1 MRNSRPI
8 ILFPCFAFSPPP
20 SQSYVSQTL
29 WFAIKRKHA
38 LLRFKKALSDPG
50 NRLSSWSVNQDCCR
64 WEAVRCNNVTGQVV
78 ELHLGNPY
86 DMTDYEFYRKFKLGG
101 EISPALLELEFLS
114 YLNLSWND
122 FGGSP
127 IPSFLGSMGSLRY
140 LDLNH
145 AGFDGL
151 VPHQLGNLSGLRHL
165 DLGDNNGLY
174 VENLGWIS
182 HLAFLKYLG
191 MNWVDLHREVHWLES
206 VSMFPSLSELHL
218 SECELDSNMT
228 SSLGYANFTSLTFL
242 DLSWNNFNQEIPN
255 WLFNLSS
262 LVSLSL
268 YDNQFK
274 GQISESL
281 GQLKYLEYLD
291 LSRNQLINGTL
302 PMSLGQLKYLEYLDV
317 RLNSFH
323 GPIPTSIGNL
333 SSLRYLDLSENHLI
347 NGTLPMGLGQLKYL
361 EYLNVDF
368 NSFHGPIPTSI
379 GNLSSLRHLLLYDN
393 PINGTLPMSL
403 GLLSNLEHVDVERT
417 SLTGT
422 ISEVHFT
429 ALSKLKG
436 LWISGTSL
444 SFHVS
449 SSWTPPFQLYFVKAD
464 SCKMGPKF
472 PAWLQTQKS
481 LFYLDFSRSGIV
493 DTAPNWFWKFASYI
507 QQIHLSNNQ
516 ISGDL
521 SQVVLNNTIIDLSS
535 NCFSGR
541 LPRLSPNVRMLNI
554 ANNSFSGQI
563 SPFMCQKM
571 NGRSQLEVLDI
582 SINALSGELSDC
594 WMHWPSLTHVSLGS
608 NNLSGKIPNSMGSLV
623 GLKALS
629 LHNNSFY
636 GDIPSS
642 LENCKVL
649 GLINLSD
656 NKFSGIIPRWIFE
669 RTTLIIIHLRSNK
682 FMGKIPPQICQLSSL
697 IVLDLADNSLSGSI
711 PKCLNNISA
720 MTAGPIGGIGYDALE
735 VVYDY
740 KLYMES
746 LVLDIKGREA
756 EYEEILQYVRMIDLS
771 SNNLSGS
778 IPIEISSL
786 FGLLFLNL
794 SRNHLTGRIPE
805 KIGVMASLE
814 SLDLSRN
821 HLSGEIPQSMS
832 NLTFLDH
839 LDLSFNNFSGRI
851 PSSTQLQ
858 SLDPLSFFGNPELC
872 GAPLT
877 KNCTKDEET
886 LGPTA
891 VEENREFQKSH
902 GFTSAWDQDS
912 LWGFGSLWSSLFKR
926 AWRHAYFQ
934 FLYEMRDRAY
944 VGIAIKLK
952 WFHQK
957 LRRYHAGKEKTHDYP
972 SVKNFQII
980 Y

>member
-8 ILFPCFAFSPPP
+8 ILFPLLCFLSSTISILCDPN
-20 SQSYVSQTL
+20 TL
-29 WFAIKRKHA
+29 VCNEKEKHA

-64 WEAVRCNNVTGQVV
+64 WEAVRCNNVTGRVV
-78 ELHLGNPY
+78 ELHLDNPY
-86 DMTDYEFYRKFKLGG
+86 DGDD
-101 EISPALLELEFLS
+101 LEFFS
-114 YLNLSWND
+114 NYLNLSRND

-140 LDLNH
+140 LDLSF
-145 AGFDGL
+145 AEFRGL
-151 VPHQLGNLSGLRHL
+151 VPHQLGNLSTLRHL
-165 DLGDNNGLY
+165 DLGYNNGLY

-191 MNWVDLHREVHWLES
+191 MNRVDLHREVHWLES
-206 VSMFPSLSELHL
+206 VSMSPSLSELHL
-218 SECELDSNMT
+218 FHCELDSNMT

-242 DLSWNNFNQEIPN
+242 DLSENNFNQEIPN

-268 YDNQFK
+268 SDNQFK

-281 GQLKYLEYLD
+281 GQLKYLEF
-291 LSRNQLINGTL
+291 LSI
-302 PMSLGQLKYLEYLDV
+302 SA
-317 RLNSFH
+317 NSFH

-333 SSLRYLDLSENHLI
+333 SSLRYLGLSLNPLI
-347 NGTLPMGLGQLKYL
+347 NGTLPMSLGQLKYL
-361 EYLNVDF
+361 ESLYVSS
-368 NSFHGPIPTSI
+368 NSFHGPIPTSM
-379 GNLSSLRHLLLYDN
+379 GNLSSLRHLSLSEN
-393 PINGTLPMSL
+393 PLIN
-403 GLLSNLEHVDVERT
+403 
-417 SLTGT
+417 GT

-429 ALSKLKG
+429 ALSKLEV
-436 LWISGTSL
+436 LSISGTSL
-444 SFHVS
+444 SFHVN
-449 SSWTPPFQLYFVKAD
+449 SSWTPPFQLEYLEAD

-507 QQIHLSNNQ
+507 EQIHLSNNQ

-541 LPRLSPNVRMLNI
+541 LPHLSPNVVVLNI

-571 NGRSQLEVLDI
+571 NGRSNLEVLDI

-623 GLKALS
+623 GLEALS
-629 LHNNSFY
+629 LQNNSFY
-636 GDIPSS
+636 GEIPSS

-669 RTTLIIIHLRSNK
+669 RTTLMVIHLRSNK
-682 FMGKIPPQICQLSSL
+682 FNGIIPPQICQLSSL

-720 MTAGPIGGIGYDALE
+720 MAAGPIRGQYDIWYDALE
-735 VVYDY
+735 AEYPYVS
-740 KLYMES
+740 YMES
-746 LVLDIKGREA
+746 L
-756 EYEEILQYVRMIDLS
+756 YEKILKYVRMIDLS

-786 FGLLFLNL
+786 FGLQFLNL
-794 SRNHLTGRIPE
+794 SRNHLMGRIPE

-832 NLTFLDH
+832 NLTFLDD

-858 SLDPLSFFGNPELC
+858 SFDPLSFFGNPELC

-886 LGPTA
+886 LNPTA
-891 VEENREFQKSH
+891 VEENREIPEISWFYIGMGSGFIVGFWGVCGALFSREH
-902 GFTSAWDQDS
+902 GGM
-912 LWGFGSLWSSLFKR
+912 LISSF
-926 AWRHAYFQ
+926 F
-934 FLYEMRDRAY
+934 M
-944 VGIAIKLK
+944 
-952 WFHQK
+952 
-957 LRRYHAGKEKTHDYP
+957 T
-972 SVKNFQII
+972 
-980 Y
+980 

>member
-8 ILFPCFAFSPPP
+8 ILFPLLCFLSSTISILCEPK
-20 SQSYVSQTL
+20 SLVCNG
-29 WFAIKRKHA
+29 KEKHA

-64 WEAVRCNNVTGQVV
+64 WEAVRCNNVTGRVV
-78 ELHLGNPY
+78 ELHLSNPY
-86 DMTDYEFYRKFKLGG
+86 DRDDYEFYRLGG
-101 EISPALLELEFLS
+101 AISPALLELEYLS

-140 LDLNH
+140 LDLSF
-145 AGFDGL
+145 AVFGGL
-151 VPHQLGNLSGLRHL
+151 VPHQFGNLSTLRHL
-165 DLGDNNGLY
+165 DLGGNYGLY

-206 VSMFPSLSELHL
+206 VSMFPSLSELDL
-218 SECELDSNMT
+218 SGCELDSNMT

-242 DLSWNNFNQEIPN
+242 DLSDNNFNQEIPN

-268 YDNQFK
+268 LDNQLK

-281 GQLKYLEYLD
+281 GQLKYLEYLEV
-291 LSRNQLINGTL
+291 S
-302 PMSLGQLKYLEYLDV
+302 
-317 RLNSFH
+317 LNSFH

-333 SSLRYLDLSENHLI
+333 SSLRYLGLKENPLI
-347 NGTLPMGLGQLKYL
+347 NGTLPMSLGQLKYL
-361 EYLNVDF
+361 ENLDVSSS
-368 NSFHGPIPTSI
+368 SFHGPIPTSI
-379 GNLSSLRHLLLYDN
+379 GNLSSLRCLN
-393 PINGTLPMSL
+393 
-403 GLLSNLEHVDVERT
+403 VERT

-429 ALSKLKG
+429 ALSKLKD
-436 LWISGTSL
+436 LRISGTSL
-444 SFHVS
+444 SFHVN
-449 SSWTPPFQLYFVKAD
+449 SSWTPPFQLEYLDAD
-464 SCKMGPKF
+464 SCKMGPNF

-481 LFYLDFSRSGIV
+481 LSYLDFSRSGIV
-493 DTAPNWFWKFASYI
+493 DTAPNCFWKFASYI
-507 QQIHLSNNQ
+507 PQIHLSNNQ

-541 LPRLSPNVRMLNI
+541 LPRLSPNVVELNI

-571 NGRSQLEVLDI
+571 NGRSKLEVLDI

-608 NNLSGKIPNSMGSLV
+608 NNISGKIPNSMGSLV

-720 MTAGPIGGIGYDALE
+720 MTAGHIQDIWYDALE
-735 VVYDY
+735 AVYEY
-740 KLYMES
+740 KSYTES

-786 FGLLFLNL
+786 FGLRFLNL
-794 SRNHLTGRIPE
+794 SRNHLMGRIPE

-832 NLTFLDH
+832 NLTFLDD

-858 SLDPLSFFGNPELC
+858 SFDPLSFFGNPELC

-891 VEENREFQKSH
+891 VEENREFPEISWFYIGMGS
-902 GFTSAWDQDS
+902 GFIVGF
-912 LWGFGSLWSSLFKR
+912 WGVCGALFFKR

-934 FLYEMRDRAY
+934 FLYDMRDRAY
-944 VGIAIKLK
+944 VAIAIKLK

-957 LRRYHAGKEKTHDYP
+957 LRRYHAG
-972 SVKNFQII
+972 
-980 Y
+980 

>member
-8 ILFPCFAFSPPP
+8 IMFPLLCFLSSTISILCDPN
-20 SQSYVSQTL
+20 TL
-29 WFAIKRKHA
+29 VCNEKEKHA
-38 LLRFKKALSDPG
+38 LLTFKKALSDPG

-64 WEAVRCNNVTGQVV
+64 WEAVRCNNVTGRVV

-86 DMTDYEFYRKFKLGG
+86 DRDYEFYSNFQLGG
-101 EISPALLELEFLS
+101 DISPALLELEFLS

-145 AGFDGL
+145 AEFDGL
-151 VPHQLGNLSGLRHL
+151 VPHQLGNLSGLR
-165 DLGDNNGLY
+165 
-174 VENLGWIS
+174 
-182 HLAFLKYLG
+182 
-191 MNWVDLHREVHWLES
+191 MNWVDLHKEVHWLES
-206 VSMFPSLSELHL
+206 VSMVPSLSELHL
-218 SECELDSNMT
+218 LDCELDSNMN

-242 DLSWNNFNQEIPN
+242 DLSENNFNQEIPN

-268 YDNQFK
+268 SDNRFK

-291 LSRNQLINGTL
+291 VSW
-302 PMSLGQLKYLEYLDV
+302 
-317 RLNSFH
+317 NSFH

-333 SSLRYLDLSENHLI
+333 SSLRYLYLFENLLI
-347 NGTLPMGLGQLKYL
+347 N
-361 EYLNVDF
+361 
-368 NSFHGPIPTSI
+368 
-379 GNLSSLRHLLLYDN
+379 
-393 PINGTLPMSL
+393 
-403 GLLSNLEHVDVERT
+403 
-417 SLTGT
+417 GT

-429 ALSKLKG
+429 ALSKLKD

-444 SFHVS
+444 SFHAN
-449 SSWTPPFQLYFVKAD
+449 SSWTPPFQLELLGAD

-481 LFYLDFSRSGIV
+481 LVYLSFSRSGIV

-507 QQIHLSNNQ
+507 PWIHLSNNQ

-541 LPRLSPNVRMLNI
+541 LPRLSPNVVVLNI

-571 NGRSQLEVLDI
+571 NGRSKLEVLDI
-582 SINALSGELSDC
+582 SINGLSGELSDC

-669 RTTLIIIHLRSNK
+669 RTTLMVIHLRSNK
-682 FMGKIPPQICQLSSL
+682 FNGIIPPQICQLSSL
-697 IVLDLADNSLSGSI
+697 IVLDLADNGLSGSI

-720 MTAGPIGGIGYDALE
+720 MAEGPIRGQYDIWYDALE
-735 VVYDY
+735 AEYDY
-740 KLYMES
+740 ESYMES
-746 LVLDIKGREA
+746 LVLDIKGRESK
-756 EYEEILQYVRMIDLS
+756 YENILKYVRMIDLS

-786 FGLLFLNL
+786 FGLQFLNL
-794 SRNHLTGRIPE
+794 SRNHLMGRIPE

-832 NLTFLDH
+832 NLTFLDD

-877 KNCTKDEET
+877 KNCTK
-886 LGPTA
+886 
-891 VEENREFQKSH
+891 R
-902 GFTSAWDQDS
+902 
-912 LWGFGSLWSSLFKR
+912 
-926 AWRHAYFQ
+926 
-934 FLYEMRDRAY
+934 
-944 VGIAIKLK
+944 
-952 WFHQK
+952 
-957 LRRYHAGKEKTHDYP
+957 
-972 SVKNFQII
+972 
-980 Y
+980 

>member
-8 ILFPCFAFSPPP
+8 ILIPLLCFLSTISILCDPN
-20 SQSYVSQTL
+20 TL
-29 WFAIKRKHA
+29 VCNEKEKHA
-38 LLRFKKALSDPG
+38 LLRFKQALYDPG
-50 NRLSSWSVNQDCCR
+50 NRLSSWSINQDCCR
-64 WEAVRCNNVTGQVV
+64 WEEVRCNNVTGRVV

-86 DMTDYEFYRKFKLGG
+86 DIDYEFYSNFDLGG

-122 FGGSP
+122 FGGRP

-140 LDLNH
+140 LDLSF
-145 AGFDGL
+145 AGFGGL
-151 VPHQLGNLSGLRHL
+151 VPHQLGNLSTLRYL
-165 DLGDNNGLY
+165 DLGYRNGMY
-174 VENLGWIS
+174 VDNLGWIS
-182 HLAFLKYLG
+182 HLTFLKYLG
-191 MNWVDLHREVHWLES
+191 MNQVDLHKEVHWLES

-218 SECELDSNMT
+218 SDCELDSNMP

-242 DLSWNNFNQEIPN
+242 DLSWNNLNQEIPN

-268 YDNQFK
+268 SQNQFK

-281 GQLKYLEYLD
+281 GQLKYL
-291 LSRNQLINGTL
+291 
-302 PMSLGQLKYLEYLDV
+302 KYLGLD
-317 RLNSFH
+317 
-323 GPIPTSIGNL
+323 G
-333 SSLRYLDLSENHLI
+333 
-347 NGTLPMGLGQLKYL
+347 
-361 EYLNVDF
+361 
-368 NSFHGPIPTSI
+368 
-379 GNLSSLRHLLLYDN
+379 N

-403 GLLSNLEHVDVERT
+403 WLLSNLEYLNVGWT

-429 ALSKLKG
+429 ALSKLKV
-436 LWISGTSL
+436 LSISGTSL
-444 SFHVS
+444 SFHVN
-449 SSWTPPFQLYFVKAD
+449 SSWTPPFQLEYLEAY

-481 LFYLDFSRSGIV
+481 LVSLDLSRSGIV

-507 QQIHLSNNQ
+507 YWIHLSNNQ

-541 LPRLSPNVRMLNI
+541 LPHLSPNVVVLNI
-554 ANNSFSGQI
+554 ANNSFSGKI

-571 NGRSQLEVLDI
+571 NGRSKLEVLDI

-594 WMHWPSLTHVSLGS
+594 WMHWPSLTHVSLGN

-629 LHNNSFY
+629 LQNNSFF
-636 GDIPSS
+636 GDIHSS

-656 NKFSGIIPRWIFE
+656 NKFLGIIP
-669 RTTLIIIHLRSNK
+669 
-682 FMGKIPPQICQLSSL
+682 
-697 IVLDLADNSLSGSI
+697 SLSGSI

-720 MTAGPIGGIGYDALE
+720 MAAGPIRGIWYDALE
-735 VVYDY
+735 VDDGS
-740 KLYMES
+740 YMES
-746 LVLDIKGREA
+746 LVLDIKGRESK
-756 EYEEILQYVRMIDLS
+756 YGNILKYVRMIDLS

-786 FGLLFLNL
+786 FGLQFLNL
-794 SRNHLTGRIPE
+794 SRNHLMGRIPE

-858 SLDPLSFFGNPELC
+858 SFDPLSFFGNPELC

-891 VEENREFQKSH
+891 VEENREFPEIAWFYIGMGS
-902 GFTSAWDQDS
+902 GFIVGF
-912 LWGFGSLWSSLFKR
+912 WGVCGALFFKR

-934 FLYEMRDRAY
+934 FLYDMRDRAY
-944 VGIAIKLK
+944 VAIPIKLK

-957 LRRYHAGKEKTHDYP
+957 LRRYHAGKEKT
-972 SVKNFQII
+972 
-980 Y
+980 

>member
-8 ILFPCFAFSPPP
+8 ILFPLLCFLS
-20 SQSYVSQTL
+20 STISILCDLNTL
-29 WFAIKRKHA
+29 VCNEKEKHA

-64 WEAVRCNNVTGQVV
+64 WEAVYSNNVTGWVV
-78 ELHLGNPY
+78 RL
-86 DMTDYEFYRKFKLGG
+86 
-101 EISPALLELEFLS
+101 AL
-114 YLNLSWND
+114 
-122 FGGSP
+122 
-127 IPSFLGSMGSLRY
+127 LGSMGSLRY
-140 LDLNH
+140 LDLSF
-145 AGFDGL
+145 AEFRGL
-151 VPHQLGNLSGLRHL
+151 VLHQLGNLSTLRHL
-165 DLGDNNGLY
+165 DLGYNRRLY

-218 SECELDSNMT
+218 SHCELDSNMT

-242 DLSWNNFNQEIPN
+242 DLSENNFNQEIPN
-255 WLFNLSS
+255 WLFKLSS

-268 YDNQFK
+268 SFIQFK

-291 LSRNQLINGTL
+291 VSF
-302 PMSLGQLKYLEYLDV
+302 
-317 RLNSFH
+317 NSFH

-333 SSLRYLDLSENHLI
+333 SSLRYLGLSENPL
-347 NGTLPMGLGQLKYL
+347 
-361 EYLNVDF
+361 
-368 NSFHGPIPTSI
+368 
-379 GNLSSLRHLLLYDN
+379 
-393 PINGTLPMSL
+393 INGTLPMSL
-403 GLLSNLEHVDVERT
+403 GLLSNLEYLNVGWT

-422 ISEVHFT
+422 ISEVYFT

-436 LWISGTSL
+436 LSISGTSL
-444 SFHVS
+444 SFHFLGV
-449 SSWTPPFQLYFVKAD
+449 D

-472 PAWLQTQKS
+472 PTWLQTQKS
-481 LFYLDFSRSGIV
+481 LSYLDFSRSGIV
-493 DTAPNWFWKFASYI
+493 DTAPNWFWKFASYV

-541 LPRLSPNVRMLNI
+541 LPRLSPNVVVLNI

-571 NGRSQLEVLDI
+571 NGRSKLEVLDI
-582 SINALSGELSDC
+582 SINALSGKLSDC
-594 WMHWPSLTHVSLGS
+594 WMHWP

-649 GLINLSD
+649 GLINPSD
-656 NKFSGIIPRWIFE
+656 NKFLGIIPRTYRRQYDIW
-669 RTTLIIIHLRSNK
+669 
-682 FMGKIPPQICQLSSL
+682 
-697 IVLDLADNSLSGSI
+697 
-711 PKCLNNISA
+711 
-720 MTAGPIGGIGYDALE
+720 YDALE
-735 VVYDY
+735 ADYDY
-740 KLYMES
+740 EFSMES
-746 LVLDIKGREA
+746 LVLDTKGREV
-756 EYEEILQYVRMIDLS
+756 EYEEILKYVRMIDLS

-786 FGLLFLNL
+786 FGLRFLNL
-794 SRNHLTGRIPE
+794 SQNHLMGRIPE
-805 KIGVMASLE
+805 KIGVMALLE
-814 SLDLSRN
+814 YLDLSRN
-821 HLSGEIPQSMS
+821 HLLGEIPQSMS
-832 NLTFLDH
+832 NFTFLDD
-839 LDLSFNNFSGRI
+839 LDLSFNNFFGRI

-858 SLDPLSFFGNPELC
+858 SFDPLSFFGNPELC

-891 VEENREFQKSH
+891 VEENREFPEISWFYIGMGS
-902 GFTSAWDQDS
+902 GFIAGF
-912 LWGFGSLWSSLFKR
+912 WGVCGALFFKR

-934 FLYEMRDRAY
+934 FLYDMRDWAY
-944 VGIAIKLK
+944 VAIAIKLK

-957 LRRYHAGKEKTHDYP
+957 LRRYHAG
-972 SVKNFQII
+972 
-980 Y
+980 

>member
-8 ILFPCFAFSPPP
+8 ILFPLLCFLSSTISILCDPN
-20 SQSYVSQTL
+20 TL
-29 WFAIKRKHA
+29 VCNEKEKHA
-38 LLRFKKALSDPG
+38 LLRFKKALSNPG

-64 WEAVRCNNVTGQVV
+64 WEAVRCNNVTGRVV

-86 DMTDYEFYRKFKLGG
+86 DADDYEFYRLGG

-140 LDLNH
+140 LDLTSV
-145 AGFDGL
+145 GFGGL
-151 VPHQLGNLSGLRHL
+151 VPHQLGNLSTLRHL
-165 DLGDNNGLY
+165 DLGYNNGLY

-191 MNWVDLHREVHWLES
+191 MNGVDLHREVHWLES

-218 SECELDSNMT
+218 SDCELNSNKT
-228 SSLGYANFTSLTFL
+228 SSFGYANFTSLTFL
-242 DLSWNNFNQEIPN
+242 DLSENNFNQEIPN

-268 YDNQFK
+268 LDNQFK

-291 LSRNQLINGTL
+291 VS
-302 PMSLGQLKYLEYLDV
+302 
-317 RLNSFH
+317 
-323 GPIPTSIGNL
+323 
-333 SSLRYLDLSENHLI
+333 
-347 NGTLPMGLGQLKYL
+347 
-361 EYLNVDF
+361 F

-379 GNLSSLRHLLLYDN
+379 GNLSSLRSLGLSENQL
-393 PINGTLPMSL
+393 INGTLPMSL
-403 GLLSNLEHVDVERT
+403 WFLSNLENLNVRGT

-429 ALSKLKG
+429 ALSKLKD
-436 LWISGTSL
+436 LLISGTSL
-444 SFHVS
+444 SFHVN
-449 SSWTPPFQLYFVKAD
+449 SSWTPPFQLEYLEAD

-481 LFYLDFSRSGIV
+481 LFCLDVSRSGIV

-507 QQIHLSNNQ
+507 EQIHLSNNQ

-541 LPRLSPNVRMLNI
+541 LPRLSPNVVVLNI

-571 NGRSQLEVLDI
+571 NGRSKLEVVDI

-594 WMHWPSLTHVSLGS
+594 WMHWSSLTHVSLGS

-629 LHNNSFY
+629 LQNNSFY
-636 GDIPSS
+636 GEIPSS

-669 RTTLIIIHLRSNK
+669 RTTLMVIHLRSNK
-682 FMGKIPPQICQLSSL
+682 FNGH
-697 IVLDLADNSLSGSI
+697 
-711 PKCLNNISA
+711 
-720 MTAGPIGGIGYDALE
+720 Y
-735 VVYDY
+735 
-740 KLYMES
+740 
-746 LVLDIKGREA
+746 
-756 EYEEILQYVRMIDLS
+756 
-771 SNNLSGS
+771 
-778 IPIEISSL
+778 
-786 FGLLFLNL
+786 
-794 SRNHLTGRIPE
+794 
-805 KIGVMASLE
+805 
-814 SLDLSRN
+814 
-821 HLSGEIPQSMS
+821 
-832 NLTFLDH
+832 
-839 LDLSFNNFSGRI
+839 
-851 PSSTQLQ
+851 SSTNM
-858 SLDPLSFFGNPELC
+858 PTFFSYS
-872 GAPLT
+872 
-877 KNCTKDEET
+877 
-886 LGPTA
+886 
-891 VEENREFQKSH
+891 V
-902 GFTSAWDQDS
+902 
-912 LWGFGSLWSSLFKR
+912 GSC
-926 AWRHAYFQ
+926 
-934 FLYEMRDRAY
+934 
-944 VGIAIKLK
+944 
-952 WFHQK
+952 
-957 LRRYHAGKEKTHDYP
+957 
-972 SVKNFQII
+972 
-980 Y
+980 

>member
-1 MRNSRPI
+1 MHPDERDAYRSAVRASKASNWEREQHENIVGSKRKSGESSTGIPSTMRKSQTTTRNSRPI
-8 ILFPCFAFSPPP
+8 ILFPLLCFLSSTISILCDPN
-20 SQSYVSQTL
+20 TL
-29 WFAIKRKHA
+29 VCNEKEKHA

-64 WEAVRCNNVTGQVV
+64 WEAVRCNNVTGRVV

-86 DMTDYEFYRKFKLGG
+86 DTDDYEFYSKFELGG

-140 LDLNH
+140 LDLSY
-145 AGFDGL
+145 AGFGGL
-151 VPHQLGNLSGLRHL
+151 VPHQLGNLSTLRHL
-165 DLGDNNGLY
+165 DLGRNYGLY

-182 HLAFLKYLG
+182 HLVFLKYLG
-191 MNWVDLHREVHWLES
+191 MNRVDLHKEVHWLES

-218 SECELDSNMT
+218 SDCELDSNMT
-228 SSLGYANFTSLTFL
+228 SSLGYDNFTSLTFL
-242 DLSWNNFNQEIPN
+242 DLSDNNFNQEIPN
-255 WLFNLSS
+255 WLFNLSC
-262 LVSLSL
+262 LVSLRL
-268 YDNQFK
+268 YLNQFK

-291 LSRNQLINGTL
+291 VSW
-302 PMSLGQLKYLEYLDV
+302 
-317 RLNSFH
+317 NSFH
-323 GPIPTSIGNL
+323 GPIPASIGNL
-333 SSLRYLDLSENHLI
+333 SSLMYL
-347 NGTLPMGLGQLKYL
+347 
-361 EYLNVDF
+361 
-368 NSFHGPIPTSI
+368 
-379 GNLSSLRHLLLYDN
+379 SLYHN
-393 PINGTLPMSL
+393 PLINGTLPMSL
-403 GLLSNLEHVDVERT
+403 GLLSNLEILNVGWT

-422 ISEVHFT
+422 ISEAHFT
-429 ALSKLKG
+429 ALSKLKR

-444 SFHVS
+444 SFHVN
-449 SSWTPPFQLYFVKAD
+449 SSWTPPFQLEFLGAD

-481 LFYLDFSRSGIV
+481 LVYLGFSRSGIV
-493 DTAPNWFWKFASYI
+493 DTAPNWLWKFASYI
-507 QQIHLSNNQ
+507 PWINLSNNQ

-521 SQVVLNNTIIDLSS
+521 SQVVLNNTVIDLSS

-541 LPRLSPNVRMLNI
+541 LPRLSPNVRILNI

-571 NGRSQLEVLDI
+571 NGTSQLEALDI

-594 WMHWPSLTHVSLGS
+594 WMHWQSLTHVSLGS

-629 LHNNSFY
+629 LHDNSFY

-649 GLINLSD
+649 GLINLSN
-656 NKFSGIIPRWIFE
+656 NKFSGIIPWWIFE

-720 MTAGPIGGIGYDALE
+720 MTGGPIHGIVYGALEAGYDFE
-735 VVYDY
+735 
-740 KLYMES
+740 LYMES

-786 FGLLFLNL
+786 FRLQFLNL
-794 SRNHLTGRIPE
+794 SRNHLMGRIPE

-832 NLTFLDH
+832 NLTFLDD

-858 SLDPLSFFGNPELC
+858 SFDPLSFFGNPELC

-891 VEENREFQKSH
+891 VEENREFPEIPWFYIGMGS
-902 GFTSAWDQDS
+902 GFIVGF
-912 LWGFGSLWSSLFKR
+912 WGVCGALFFKR

-957 LRRYHAGKEKTHDYP
+957 LRRYHAG
-972 SVKNFQII
+972 
-980 Y
+980 

>member
-8 ILFPCFAFSPPP
+8 ILFPLLCFLSSTISILCDPNPL
-20 SQSYVSQTL
+20 VCNE
-29 WFAIKRKHA
+29 KEKHA
-38 LLRFKKALSDPG
+38 LLRFKKSLSDPG
-50 NRLSSWSVNQDCCR
+50 NRLLPWSVNQDCCR
-64 WEAVRCNNVTGQVV
+64 WEAVRCNNVTGRVV

-86 DMTDYEFYRKFKLGG
+86 DTDDLEFNSKFELGG

-114 YLNLSWND
+114 YLNLSGND

-140 LDLNH
+140 LDLSY
-145 AGFDGL
+145 AGFGGL
-151 VPHQLGNLSGLRHL
+151 VLHQLGNLSTLRHL
-165 DLGDNNGLY
+165 DLGGNSGLY

-191 MNWVDLHREVHWLES
+191 MDWVDLHREVHWLES
-206 VSMFPSLSELHL
+206 VSMLPSLLELHL

-242 DLSWNNFNQEIPN
+242 DLSNNNFNQEIPN

-268 YDNQFK
+268 SNNQFK
-274 GQISESL
+274 GQISESF
-281 GQLKYLEYLD
+281 GQLKYLE
-291 LSRNQLINGTL
+291 
-302 PMSLGQLKYLEYLDV
+302 SLFV
-317 RLNSFH
+317 SANSFH

-333 SSLRYLDLSENHLI
+333 SSLRYLSLS
-347 NGTLPMGLGQLKYL
+347 
-361 EYLNVDF
+361 
-368 NSFHGPIPTSI
+368 
-379 GNLSSLRHLLLYDN
+379 GNPL
-393 PINGTLPMSL
+393 INGTLPMSL
-403 GLLSNLEHVDVERT
+403 WFLSNLENLNVGGT

-429 ALSKLKG
+429 ALSKLKV
-436 LWISGTSL
+436 LSISGTSL
-444 SFHVS
+444 SFHVN
-449 SSWTPPFQLYFVKAD
+449 SSWTPPFQLEYLDAD

-541 LPRLSPNVRMLNI
+541 LPRLSPNVVVLNI

-571 NGRSQLEVLDI
+571 NGRSKLEVVDI
-582 SINALSGELSDC
+582 SINVLSGELSDC

-623 GLKALS
+623 GLEALS
-629 LHNNSFY
+629 LENNSFY
-636 GDIPSS
+636 GEIPSS

-720 MTAGPIGGIGYDALE
+720 MTAGPIRGIWYDALE
-735 VVYDY
+735 ADYDY
-740 KLYMES
+740 ESYMES

-756 EYEEILQYVRMIDLS
+756 EYEKILKYVRMIDLS

-786 FGLLFLNL
+786 VGLQFLNL
-794 SRNHLTGRIPE
+794 SRNHLMGRIPK

-832 NLTFLDH
+832 NLTFLDD

-858 SLDPLSFFGNPELC
+858 SFDPLSFFGNPELC

-891 VEENREFQKSH
+891 VEENREFPEISWFYIGMGS
-902 GFTSAWDQDS
+902 GFIVGF
-912 LWGFGSLWSSLFKR
+912 WGVCGALFFKR
-926 AWRHAYFQ
+926 AWRYAYFQ
-934 FLYEMRDRAY
+934 FLYDIRDRAY
-944 VGIAIKLK
+944 VAIPIKLK

-957 LRRYHAGKEKTHDYP
+957 LRRYHAG
-972 SVKNFQII
+972 
-980 Y
+980 

>member
-1 MRNSRPI
+1 MN
-8 ILFPCFAFSPPP
+8 
-20 SQSYVSQTL
+20 
-29 WFAIKRKHA
+29 
-38 LLRFKKALSDPG
+38 G
-50 NRLSSWSVNQDCCR
+50 VN
-64 WEAVRCNNVTGQVV
+64 
-78 ELHLGNPY
+78 
-86 DMTDYEFYRKFKLGG
+86 
-101 EISPALLELEFLS
+101 
-114 YLNLSWND
+114 
-122 FGGSP
+122 
-127 IPSFLGSMGSLRY
+127 
-140 LDLNH
+140 
-145 AGFDGL
+145 
-151 VPHQLGNLSGLRHL
+151 
-165 DLGDNNGLY
+165 
-174 VENLGWIS
+174 
-182 HLAFLKYLG
+182 
-191 MNWVDLHREVHWLES
+191 LHREVHWLES

-218 SECELDSNMT
+218 SQCKLDSNMT

-242 DLSWNNFNQEIPN
+242 DLSKNNFSQEIPN

-268 YDNQFK
+268 TDNQFK

-281 GQLKYLEYLD
+281 GQLKYLEYLEFSENSFYGPIPTSIGN
-291 LSRNQLINGTL
+291 LSSLWYLGLSLNPLINGTL

-317 RLNSFH
+317 SLNSFH

-333 SSLRYLDLSENHLI
+333 SSLRYLGLSKNPLI
-347 NGTLPMGLGQLKYL
+347 N
-361 EYLNVDF
+361 
-368 NSFHGPIPTSI
+368 
-379 GNLSSLRHLLLYDN
+379 
-393 PINGTLPMSL
+393 
-403 GLLSNLEHVDVERT
+403 
-417 SLTGT
+417 GT

-429 ALSKLKG
+429 ALSKLKV

-444 SFHVS
+444 SFHVN
-449 SSWTPPFQLYFVKAD
+449 SSWTPPFQLELLGAD

-481 LFYLDFSRSGIV
+481 LVYLGFSRSGIV

-507 QQIHLSNNQ
+507 KEIYLSNNQ

-521 SQVVLNNTIIDLSS
+521 SQVVLNNTMIDLSS

-541 LPRLSPNVRMLNI
+541 LPRLSPNVIVLNI
-554 ANNSFSGQI
+554 ANNSLSGHI

-571 NGRSQLEVLDI
+571 NGTSQLEVLDI

-594 WMHWPSLTHVSLGS
+594 WMHWHSLNHVSLGS

-623 GLKALS
+623 GLEALS
-629 LHNNSFY
+629 LQNNSFY
-636 GDIPSS
+636 GEIPSS
-642 LENCKVL
+642 LENCEIL

-669 RTTLIIIHLRSNK
+669 RTTLFIIHLRSNK
-682 FMGKIPPQICQLSSL
+682 FMGKIPPQICKLSSL
-697 IVLDLADNSLSGSI
+697 IVLDLADNGLSGSI
-711 PKCLNNISA
+711 PKCLNKISA
-720 MTAGPIGGIGYDALE
+720 MAEGPIRGQYDVLE
-735 VVYDY
+735 AEYYYVS
-740 KLYMES
+740 YMES
-746 LVLDIKGREA
+746 LVLDIKGRAA
-756 EYEEILQYVRMIDLS
+756 EYKEILQYVRMIDLS

-786 FGLLFLNL
+786 FRLEFLNL

-832 NLTFLDH
+832 NLTFLDD

-858 SLDPLSFFGNPELC
+858 SFDPLSFFGNPELC

-877 KNCTKDEET
+877 KNCT

-891 VEENREFQKSH
+891 VEENREIPEIAWFYIGMGS
-902 GFTSAWDQDS
+902 GFIVGF
-912 LWGFGSLWSSLFKR
+912 WGVCGALFFKR

-934 FLYEMRDRAY
+934 FLYDMRDRAY
-944 VGIAIKLK
+944 VAIAIKSK

-957 LRRYHAGKEKTHDYP
+957 LRRYHAGKEKT
-972 SVKNFQII
+972 
-980 Y
+980 